1 MVSELELHLGG
12 CRPNRPLKASWSP
25 LPRDRA
31 LAPLPE
37 KDPSTLRKVLLRRG
51 VGREQEIDLTSSMSG
66 PDCPW
71 ASLDSMIRFSPQP
84 HLPHIRLSSQCITY
98 IALLKNFLFI
108 FIFGCSGSSLRCT
121 GFLWSQRAGA
131 TLWCSGFSL
140 PWPLSLQSTGC
151 RHKGFVS
158 WGSHVL
164 VAHGP
169 SCSRRVKS
177 SPARGPVSPALA
189 GGFLSTVQPGQVPP
203 FSLNPHTQPGRE
215 AKLFLPFTGGETGAG
230 SVNCPTCNHLK
241 MARLVGTWPG
251 VHSLSLS

>member
-1 MVSELELHLGG
+1 MHRLSLVAESRGYSVVFRLLT
-12 CRPNRPLKASWSP
+12 
-25 LPRDRA
+25 A
-31 LAPLPE
+31 LA
-37 KDPSTLRKVLLRRG
+37 
-51 VGREQEIDLTSSMSG
+51 
-66 PDCPW
+66 
-71 ASLDSMIRFSPQP
+71 SLVAEHR
-84 HLPHIRLSSQCITY
+84 
-98 IALLKNFLFI
+98 
-108 FIFGCSGSSLRCT
+108 
-121 GFLWSQRAGA
+121 
-131 TLWCSGFSL
+131 
-140 PWPLSLQSTGC
+140 C